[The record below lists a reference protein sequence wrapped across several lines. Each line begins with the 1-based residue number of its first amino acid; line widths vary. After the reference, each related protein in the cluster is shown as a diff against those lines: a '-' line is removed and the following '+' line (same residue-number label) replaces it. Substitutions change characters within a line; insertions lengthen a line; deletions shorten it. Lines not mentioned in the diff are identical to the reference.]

1 MGTRRAVGRISRPV
15 GVEGSPFDVENRS
28 MARMFGDRSPGVL
41 YVVFVTF
48 LISVPLDAED
58 GVRFQFDIADGESY
72 RMVSINDQTIS
83 LAGYP
88 VREAQIVTRVQID
101 PDGSDGERGRYRA
114 RFFLTES
121 DRRLGDPVGFRDE
134 YRSVYTRDSRGFM
147 EIDDVYLMPVAR
159 ELPVFPDSEVGLGE
173 RWTAPAREVH
183 DLSAGYGLS
192 EPLRMTFPVSYRYAG
207 PGRWRGR
214 EVHVIEAE
222 FSIAHR
228 ERRAA
233 ELYPSLVSGRSSQVL
248 YWDPRRGRL
257 AGSEEEYWIHF
268 LLSNGQTITYEGRA
282 VTEVLEA
289 RPLDRSATVDTMERL
304 LEESDVRDVSVVTD
318 GNGVSIVLENVAF
331 PPDSARLLPEE
342 EARLGSI
349 ARILERYRDHDVLIT
364 GHTALAGTEEG
375 RRALSI
381 ERSRAVGDFLL
392 RRGTRRPE
400 QILYRG
406 VGAGEPIADNRTEA
420 GRRMN
425 RRVEITVLD
434 N

>member
-1 MGTRRAVGRISRPV
+1 MLC
-15 GVEGSPFDVENRS
+15 
-28 MARMFGDRSPGVL
+28 DRSL
-41 YVVFVTF
+41 CVFHIALTTLLV
-48 LISVPLDAED
+48 SVPLVADDA
-58 GVRFQFDIADGESY
+58 VRFQFDIGDEESY
-72 RMVSINDQTIS
+72 RMISMNDQTIS
-83 LAGYP
+83 LNEHP

-101 PDGSDGERGRYRA
+101 PDGSDDRRGRYRA

-121 DRRLGDPVGFRDE
+121 DRRLGDPVGFRGE
-134 YRSVYTRDSRGFM
+134 YRSVYTRDPRGFM
-147 EIDDVYLMPVAR
+147 EIDAVYLMPVAR
-159 ELPVFPDSEVGLGE
+159 ELPIFPDSEVGLGE
-173 RWTAPAREVH
+173 RWTAPAHEVH
-183 DLSAGYGLS
+183 DLSVGYGLS
-192 EPLRMTFPVSYRYAG
+192 EPLRMTFPVSYRYVG

-214 EVHVIEAE
+214 EVHIIEAE
-222 FSIAHR
+222 INIAHR

-233 ELYPSLVSGRSSQVL
+233 ELYPAVVSGRSSQVL
-248 YWDPRRGRL
+248 YWDLRRGRL

-268 LLSNGQTITYEGRA
+268 LLSDGQTITYEGRA

-289 RPLDRSATVDTMERL
+289 RPLDRSATIDTMERL

-318 GNGVSIVLENVAF
+318 GDGVSIVLENVAF
-331 PPDSARLLPEE
+331 PPDSARILPEE
-342 EARLGSI
+342 EARLRSI
-349 ARILERYRDHDVLIT
+349 ARILERYRDHDILIT
-364 GHTALAGTEEG
+364 GHTALAGMEEG

-406 VGAGEPIADNRTEA
+406 AGADEPIADNRTEA